1 MTKKLATLFLLTGLT
16 GLLYSQT
23 YVSPG
28 EGTLSAAIAAAQ
40 DGDVLLLVPEA
51 EYTETALSVLG
62 TVVGKT
68 LTIDVDGEGK
78 SIVRMLKNLPTD
90 SAGVFFRVGDQASLY
105 LNNLELDGNSKMKY
119 LVSYYMPVSE
129 TATLIKKISVENCY
143 IHDFT
148 GDVFHGEKSS
158 GIAGFVV
165 FDSTLI
171 NNTVFHRTGP
181 ILQYKQ
187 AGSNYIA
194 ITNSTIASVTT
205 YGFRACGCDPAE
217 GSGLPTNTPKVL
229 IDHTTWYN
237 IGTSD
242 GREIILGDKG
252 PILRPW
258 TVTNSIFVDQVSRS
272 GATRRVVINIKD
284 NTTSGESCM
293 GTITNI
299 CFWDIDKIA
308 FYMHTVRDTIRMD
321 PLFADAANY
330 DFTLPVGSTLL
341 TYGTDGK
348 PIGDPRW
355 GTNYVDAVKPEKDAV
370 PAKFT
375 LAPVYPNPFNPT
387 TNLSFS
393 LAQSGFVSLAVYDL
407 RGVEVSRI
415 MNESLPAGDYHFNF
429 DGRNLN
435 SGVYICRLTAGGKTL
450 SHKMVLIK

>member
-1 MTKKLATLFLLTGLT
+1 
-16 GLLYSQT
+16 
-23 YVSPG
+23 
-28 EGTLSAAIAAAQ
+28 
-40 DGDVLLLVPEA
+40 
-51 EYTETALSVLG
+51 
-62 TVVGKT
+62 
-68 LTIDVDGEGK
+68 
-78 SIVRMLKNLPTD
+78 
-90 SAGVFFRVGDQASLY
+90 VFFRVGDQAALY

-272 GATRRVVINIKD
+272 GATREWLLILKTIPPAVSPAWARLPISVSGTSIKL
-284 NTTSGESCM
+284 
-293 GTITNI
+293 
-299 CFWDIDKIA
+299 A

-330 DFTLPVGSTLL
+330 DFTLPVG
-341 TYGTDGK
+341 
-348 PIGDPRW
+348 
-355 GTNYVDAVKPEKDAV
+355 
-370 PAKFT
+370 
-375 LAPVYPNPFNPT
+375 
-387 TNLSFS
+387 
-393 LAQSGFVSLAVYDL
+393 
-407 RGVEVSRI
+407 
-415 MNESLPAGDYHFNF
+415 LP
-429 DGRNLN
+429 
-435 SGVYICRLTAGGKTL
+435 C
-450 SHKMVLIK
+450 